1 MVDRAEVQMTAWIVK
16 KDYCWASHTC
26 TENRL
31 SSYRDSKNVESL

>member
-1 MVDRAEVQMTAWIVK
+1 MVDRAEVQKAAWV
-16 KDYCWASHTC
+16 ASHNC